1 MDQTKTPNLKLTNIE
16 FLCLKMAAN
25 PGQTGRWYLRELH
38 RYRFGTLGEGSW
50 NAIYMSPS
58 GRYRG
63 RLFIDESPKVRVARG
78 GSTGTAPPS
87 AASSFCP
94 SVGRWPSSRR
104 RRSGSP
110 CEAWDPHP
118 GNLGR

>member
-1 MDQTKTPNLKLTNIE
+1 MQQVNVPNLTLNNIE

-78 GSTGTAPPS
+78 WKHRNCS
-87 AASSFCP
+87 A
-94 SVGRWPSSRR
+94 VGRFELLPV
-104 RRSGSP
+104 
-110 CEAWDPHP
+110 
-118 GNLGR
+118 GRKVAERAAAKIGISL